1 MKHTIIKDFKGWN
14 HLFEAEATAAGT
26 AGSAGNDPQ
35 LKALS
40 GMASTA
46 GTAGT
51 AGTAAAAP
59 LTAITGADGA
69 LTADDIK
76 KVQAV
81 VYNAPLTDTKSC
93 DGKVGPNTIAKIK
106 EFRTANSITD
116 ETVEPTQTTIGPKTL
131 AKIAE
136 KITAGFT
143 PGAAAGSAGTSG
155 STTFDQRNQND
166 DKIAM
171 GICDQIVAKF
181 KETEFWKPFKGTFSN
196 AYNDNEV
203 EAGKAYNNWYAT
215 TIVPLVKTLR
225 AGDPNIAKL
234 EAADKSTRAKLQG
247 GTANDTSSWSIDT
260 LNGPMQY
267 TVNTDF

>member
-14 HLFEAEATAAGT
+14 HLFEAEATAAAGTTGT
-26 AGSAGNDPQ
+26 AGTS
-35 LKALS
+35 
-40 GMASTA
+40 
-46 GTAGT
+46 GT

-106 EFRTANSITD
+106 EFRTANAITD

-181 KETEFWKPFKGTFSN
+181 KETAFWKPFKGTF
-196 AYNDNEV
+196 NDD
-203 EAGKAYNNWYAT
+203 EAAAGMAYNNWYTT

>member
-14 HLFEAEATAAGT
+14 RLFEAETAGT
-26 AGSAGNDPQ
+26 AGSAGV
-35 LKALS
+35 A
-40 GMASTA
+40 GTTGTA
-46 GTAGT
+46 GTSGT

-116 ETVEPTQTTIGPKTL
+116 ETLEPTQTTIGPKTL

-136 KITAGFT
+136 KIAAGFT
-143 PGAAAGSAGTSG
+143 PGAAAGSAGTAG
-155 STTFDQRNQND
+155 TAGTVFDQRNQND

-181 KETEFWKPFKGTFSN
+181 KETEFWKPFKGTF
-196 AYNDNEV
+196 NDDESA
-203 EAGKAYNNWYAT
+203 AGMAYNNWYTT

>member
-14 HLFEAEATAAGT
+14 HLFEAETAGT
-26 AGSAGNDPQ
+26 AGSAGV
-35 LKALS
+35 A
-40 GMASTA
+40 GTT

-81 VYNAPLTDTKSC
+81 VYNAPLTDTKTC

-181 KETEFWKPFKGTFSN
+181 KETEFWKPFKGTF
-196 AYNDNEV
+196 NDNEV
-203 EAGKAYNNWYAT
+203 EAGMAYNNWYAT